1 MTKKKEDK
9 KDFDMESSLKQV
21 NPFLRDGFILFIQD
35 KQIATEKQFDKYYK
49 EYKELK

>member
-9 KDFDMESSLKQV
+9 KDFDLESNLKQV
-21 NPFLRDGFILFIQD
+21 NPFLKDGFIIFIHD
-35 KQIATEKQFDKYYK
+35 KQIATQKQFDKYYK